1 MKKKITVLVVDDEAD
16 LREMVGDY
24 LRRTR
29 MRVQE
34 AEDAASAWKKMEESR
49 PDIVLLDWMLP
60 DIDGVELLQKIR
72 AKKRLRRVPV
82 IMLTARADEQS
93 RVTGLDMG
101 ADDYVVKPFSLREIC
116 ARIRAVLRR
125 LEPLGEKGS
134 SELSSEGIRLDVDRH
149 KVFLNGKRAH
159 LSPTEFRLLHFLM
172 SHPDKVYSRNDLLNH
187 VWGEMVVVEERT
199 VDQHV
204 RRLRKVLQE
213 YGCSKKV
220 ITTVRGFGYQFNPHA
235 H

>member
-1 MKKKITVLVVDDEAD
+1 MKRKITVLVVDDEAD

-60 DIDGVELLQKIR
+60 DTDGLELLQKIR
-72 AKKRLRRVPV
+72 AKKRLRRVSV

-101 ADDYVVKPFSLREIC
+101 ADDYVVKPFSLRELC

-125 LEPLGEKGS
+125 LEPLAEKGS
-134 SELSSEGIRLDVDRH
+134 SELSSEGVRLDVDCH